1 MIRAS
6 AKNFKFVTVV
16 VNPAR
21 YDQVAEMIGKTGET
35 TPEFRMQL
43 AREAFAHT
51 ADYDAAITKYL
62 AEQIDG

>member
-21 YDQVAEMIGKTGET
+21 YDQVAEMIKEKGET
-35 TPEFRMQL
+35 TEEFRMRL
-43 AREAFAHT
+43 AKEAFEHT
-51 ADYDAAITKYL
+51 ADYDAAITRYIS
-62 AEQIDG
+62 EQLNG